1 MSYHLGSAEPEH
13 SSGLYAEPR
22 EEEPPQPRRLLT
34 IAAGLAVMVL
44 FAGGLW
50 LAYVAGTRHAGGA
63 AGADVPL
70 IRADTRPDKVKPD
83 KPGGLQIPD
92 RNMLVYGEDR
102 NMVEHL
108 LPPPEQP
115 MPRPAPPPPGSA
127 AAPPPEPAAAAPGP
141 AAPPAPRAA
150 PAQKPAAAP
159 LRPTA
164 VKKPETVRTGLSKA
178 GGIRLQLASVRS
190 EEVARREWDRI
201 KHRNHDL
208 LGNLTASAIRADL
221 GDKGVYYR
229 IQTAPVGD
237 LAAADRICGALKE
250 RNVGCIVV
258 R

>member
-1 MSYHLGSAEPEH
+1 MSYPLGSAEPEH

-50 LAYVAGTRHAGGA
+50 LAYVAGTRHGGGA
-63 AGADVPL
+63 GAADVPL
-70 IRADTRPDKVKPD
+70 IRADARPDKVKPD

-127 AAPPPEPAAAAPGP
+127 AASPPVSGA
-141 AAPPAPRAA
+141 AAPPAPSAA
-150 PAQKPAAAP
+150 PAQKPATAP
-159 LRPTA
+159 PRPTA
-164 VKKPETVRTGLSKA
+164 VKKVETVRTGLSKA

-201 KHRNHDL
+201 KRRNHDL

-221 GDKGVYYR
+221 GGKGVYYR

>member
-1 MSYHLGSAEPEH
+1 MSYHLGEADPEEH
-13 SSGLYAEPR
+13 AGLYADPR
-22 EEEPPQPRRLLT
+22 EALSPQPRRLLT
-34 IAAGLAVMVL
+34 IAAGLGVMVL

-63 AGADVPL
+63 GAADAPL
-70 IRADTRPDKVKPD
+70 IRADARPDKVKPD
-83 KPGGLQIPD
+83 KPGGLQVPD
-92 RNMLVYGEDR
+92 RNMLIYGEDR

-115 MPRPAPPPPGSA
+115 MARPAPPPAAA
-127 AAPPPEPAAAAPGP
+127 AAPPPEPVAAAPE
-141 AAPPAPRAA
+141 ADAPPPPKPAFVGKAVAPGAIPSARKPEVARA
-150 PAQKPAAAP
+150 PA
-159 LRPTA
+159 
-164 VKKPETVRTGLSKA
+164 VKA
-178 GGIRLQLASVRS
+178 GHVRLQLAAVRS
-190 EEVARREWDRI
+190 EDIARREWDRI
-201 KHRNHDL
+201 KRKNHDL

-250 RNVGCIVV
+250 RNVGCIVI

>member
-1 MSYHLGSAEPEH
+1 MSYPLGSADPEQH
-13 SSGLYAEPR
+13 TGLYAEPR
-22 EEEPPQPRRLLT
+22 EETPPQSRRLLT
-34 IAAGLAVMVL
+34 IAVGLGVMVL

-50 LAYVAGTRHAGGA
+50 LAYVAGTRHAGGGSA
-63 AGADVPL
+63 ADVPL
-70 IRADTRPDKVKPD
+70 IRADARPDKVKPD
-83 KPGGLQIPD
+83 KPGGMQIPD
-92 RNMLVYGEDR
+92 RNMLIYGEDR

-115 MPRPAPPPPGSA
+115 MARPAPPPAQA
-127 AAPPPEPAAAAPGP
+127 AAPPPPEPVAAPEAP
-141 AAPPAPRAA
+141 ASPSPKAA
-150 PAQKPAAAP
+150 PAQKAGASSGIASV
-159 LRPTA
+159 R
-164 VKKPETVRTGLSKA
+164 KPESGRASPVKA
-178 GGIRLQLASVRS
+178 GHVRLQLAAVRS

-201 KHRNHDL
+201 KRKNHDL